1 MRVKFEAIV
10 SLDPVFVGNS
20 QTSKGFETICHVS
33 SETPTA
39 FHRIDS
45 PRLMV

>member
-1 MRVKFEAIV
+1 MGVKSEAIV
-10 SLDPVFVGNS
+10 SLDPVFVDNS
-20 QTSKGFETICHVS
+20 QTSKRFETICHVL
-33 SETPTA
+33 SETPTP